1 MTTLNQNEWIILNG
15 QSFTL
20 TPLSTN
26 GSVSLTYAWAS
37 DTLCGSDPYWTCA
50 PSHTQIGVVQSNYGH
65 NFAEG
70 WFDKVNAHSV
80 TDALSIGTDLY
91 SHLYL
96 RVTSGSVSVAPTM
109 DLAPVPLPA
118 AGVLLPMALVA
129 MAFIRRKK

>member
-1 MTTLNQNEWIILNG
+1 M
-15 QSFTL
+15 
-20 TPLSTN
+20 
-26 GSVSLTYAWAS
+26 
-37 DTLCGSDPYWTCA
+37 
-50 PSHTQIGVVQSNYGH
+50 VQSNYGH